1 MHKYFNPGKFGRII
15 DRVLPFSAAL
25 TAILMISGLYYA
37 LIGSPPDYQQGESVR
52 IMYIHVPATTMALGV
67 YTFIALVCAASL
79 IWKNPLSD
87 MIAISAAPI
96 GAGFT
101 LICLITGSLWG
112 KPIWGT
118 WWVWDARLTSVLILL
133 FFYLG
138 YMALY
143 NAYDD
148 RRRAGQTSAILA
160 LVGFINVPIVKFSVD
175 WWNTLHQPASIVRMG
190 GPKIDPS
197 MMTPLIIMFF
207 AFISF
212 FITVLILRIKVEIL
226 SLKQERLNLGK

>member
-1 MHKYFNPGKFGRII
+1 MHKYFNPGKFGRMA
-15 DRVLPFSAAL
+15 DKVLPFSAGL
-25 TAILMISGLYYA
+25 TAIFIILGLYYS

-52 IMYIHVPATTMALGV
+52 IMYIHVPAATMALGV

-118 WWVWDARLTSVLILL
+118 WWVWDARLTSVLILF

-197 MMTPLIIMFF
+197 MMTPLIIMFL

-212 FITVLILRIKVEIL
+212 FITVLILRVKVEIL

>member
-1 MHKYFNPGKFGRII
+1 MHKYFNPGRFGRMA
-15 DRVLPFSAAL
+15 DKVLPFSATL
-25 TAILMISGLYYA
+25 TAILIVVGLYYS
-37 LIGSPPDYQQGESVR
+37 LIDSPPDYQQGESVR
-52 IMYIHVPATTMALGV
+52 IMYIHVPAATMSLAI
-67 YTFIALVCAASL
+67 YSFIALVCAASL

-101 LICLITGSLWG
+101 VICLITGSLWG

-118 WWVWDARLTSVLILL
+118 WWVWDARLTSVLILF

-143 NAYDD
+143 HAYDD
-148 RRRAGQTSAILA
+148 RVRAGRTSAILA

-197 MMTPLIIMFF
+197 MMTPLIIMFL

-212 FITVLILRIKVEIL
+212 FITVLILRVKVEIL

>member
-1 MHKYFNPGKFGRII
+1 MHKYFNPGRFGRIA
-15 DRVLPFSAAL
+15 DKVLPFSATL
-25 TAILMISGLYYA
+25 TAILIIVGLYYA
-37 LIGSPPDYQQGESVR
+37 LIDSPPDYQQGESVR
-52 IMYIHVPATTMALGV
+52 IMYIHVPAATMSLGI
-67 YTFIALVCAASL
+67 YSFIAFVCAASL

-101 LICLITGSLWG
+101 LICLVTGSLWG

-118 WWVWDARLTSVLILL
+118 WWVWDARLTSVLILF

-148 RRRAGQTSAILA
+148 RARAGKTSAILA

-175 WWNTLHQPASIVRMG
+175 WWNTLHQPASIVRVG

-197 MMTPLIIMFF
+197 MMTPLIIMFL

-212 FITVLILRIKVEIL
+212 FITVLILRVKVEIL